1 MFKIIATILYNS
13 FKLKNPPVQLGRWCH
28 LNYSKNC
35 NLDIKSHFANVDNSS
50 NNTGLCKTCPMP
62 RINKVKIPSKSTS
75 RGKKK
80 ETQRL

>member
-28 LNYSKNC
+28 PDYSKSC

-50 NNTGLCKTCPMP
+50 NNTGLCKTCHAT
-62 RINKVKIPSKSTS
+62 RISTVKTPSTS
-75 RGKKK
+75 TLRGKKK
-80 ETQRL
+80 